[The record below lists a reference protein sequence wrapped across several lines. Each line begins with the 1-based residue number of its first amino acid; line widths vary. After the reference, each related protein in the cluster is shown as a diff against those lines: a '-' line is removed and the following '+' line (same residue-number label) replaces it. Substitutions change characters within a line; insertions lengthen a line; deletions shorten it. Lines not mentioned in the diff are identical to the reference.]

1 MNQSHGGASLLAP
14 RILFPFLAVALIWG
28 STWLV
33 IKDQVSEVPPSWTVT
48 WRFLL
53 ASVGMVAL
61 ALVRGESLRLPPRA
75 MLFAVL
81 IGLFQFC
88 ANFQLVYRAE
98 LSLTSGLV
106 AVVFALL
113 VVPNA
118 LGSWLFL
125 GQRVTARFVVGGAV
139 AFAGIALLMLHEYR
153 LGLAAGDIA
162 RNLDG
167 TGGVGAGLI
176 FTALAILTASTA
188 NVLQAAPTARAQPIV
203 PLIAWAMIW
212 GTLADV
218 ALALAVDG
226 APRFDPSPR
235 YVGGIVYLALIGSVV
250 TFPLYFQL
258 IRDLG
263 PGRAAYNGVVVP
275 VIAMAL
281 STLFEGYRWSLLAGA
296 GAVLALAGLLIALSA
311 RNTGTTTQT
320 SARKPST

>member
-1 MNQSHGGASLLAP
+1 MSETPGAASLLAP
-14 RILFPFLAVALIWG
+14 RILIPFLAVALIWG

-53 ASVGMVAL
+53 ASLGMVAL
-61 ALVRGESLRLPPRA
+61 ALVRGESLRLSPRA
-75 MLFAVL
+75 MLFAVM
-81 IGLFQFC
+81 IGLAQFC

-125 GQRVTARFVVGGAV
+125 GQRVSARFIAGSAV

-162 RNLDG
+162 RS
-167 TGGVGAGLI
+167 GVGAGFV
-176 FTALAILTASTA
+176 FTALAILSASTA
-188 NVLQAAPTARAQPIV
+188 NVLQAAPTARAQQIV
-203 PLIAWAMIW
+203 PLIAWAMIF

-218 ALALAVDG
+218 TLALAIDG

-296 GAVLALAGLLIALSA
+296 GAALALAGLVLALKA
-311 RNTGTTTQT
+311 R
-320 SARKPST
+320 SPST

>member
-1 MNQSHGGASLLAP
+1 MSQPAGGASLLAP
-14 RILFPFLAVALIWG
+14 RILFPFIAVALIWG

-33 IKDQVSEVPPSWTVT
+33 IKDQVSAVPPTWTVT

-53 ASVGMVAL
+53 ASIGMVAL
-61 ALVRGESLRLPPRA
+61 ALVRGESLRLSPRA
-75 MLFAVL
+75 MAFAVL

-88 ANFQLVYRAE
+88 ANFQFVYRAE

-118 LGSWLFL
+118 VGSWLFL
-125 GQRVTARFVVGGAV
+125 GQKVTPRFIAGGAV
-139 AFAGIALLMLHEYR
+139 AFTGIALLMLHEYR

-162 RNLDG
+162 RS
-167 TGGVGAGLI
+167 GVGAGLV
-176 FTALAILTASTA
+176 FTALAILSASTA
-188 NVLQAAPTARAQPIV
+188 NVLQATPTARAQPIV
-203 PLIAWAMIW
+203 PLIAWAMIF

-218 ALALAVDG
+218 ALALSIDG

-235 YVGGIVYLALIGSVV
+235 YVGGVVYLALIGSVV

-275 VIAMAL
+275 VIAMTL

-296 GAVLALAGLLIALSA
+296 GAALAMVGLLISLSA
-311 RNTGTTTQT
+311 RRTGTVAPTPGQA
-320 SARKPST
+320 SARNPSA